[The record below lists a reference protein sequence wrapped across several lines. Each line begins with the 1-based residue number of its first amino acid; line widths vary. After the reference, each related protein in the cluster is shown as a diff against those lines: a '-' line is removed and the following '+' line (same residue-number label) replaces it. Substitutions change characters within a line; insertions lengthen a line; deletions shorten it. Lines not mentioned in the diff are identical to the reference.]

1 MEFRQS
7 LFWDVDPKLID
18 INKNANYVIERIL
31 DFGNDEEVKWVWK
44 NYDKLTI
51 KRALESSRSLRK
63 ESKNLWNL
71 ILEKK

>member
-7 LFWDVDPKLID
+7 LFWDVDPELID
-18 INKNANYVIERIL
+18 VNKNANYIIERIL

-51 KRALESSRSLRK
+51 KKALESSRSFRK